1 MINPTKLVKGSRWRL
16 TQNTVFAGVQI
27 PAGTEFEVAHSR
39 KPSAI
44 PVAIKNNERLSKE
57 VSNAFRNGKNV
68 FPKYGFSKRYSRF
81 KRADAVVPLTA
92 LRDLLFVGGENT
104 EYYIRGSSGFVKDGF
119 LLGKKFVGDIRKA
132 DYFVTDLSAMRAA
145 FIANQMGDDVQIVE
159 YDPFNEV
166 FTNVEVNPDWL
177 YSVRKLT
184 EYANDR
190 EKRAFNPRSPSKM
203 DIEKFRDSLMPN
215 VGRLAGFGYLISGLR
230 GLLRKHNLDSAA
242 ILNSIVGFTEKE
254 DLFLL
259 KVIEPSVEVFFFD
272 E

>member
-1 MINPTKLVKGSRWRL
+1 MINPTKFVKGSQWRL
-16 TQNTVFAGVQI
+16 TQNTVFAGVQV
-27 PAGTEFEVAHSR
+27 PAGTEIEIAHSR
-39 KPSAI
+39 KATAI
-44 PVAIKNNERLSKE
+44 PVSIKNNARLAKE
-57 VSNAFRNGKNV
+57 VSNAFREGKNV

-81 KRADAVVPLTA
+81 KRADAVVPLNA
-92 LRDLLFVGGENT
+92 IRDPLLIGGEGT
-104 EYYIRGSSGFVKDGF
+104 EYYIKGSGGFTHDGF
-119 LLGKKFVGDIRKA
+119 LLGKKFVSDIRKA
-132 DYFVTDLSAMRAA
+132 DFFVTGLSAMRAA

-159 YDPFNEV
+159 YNPFSEEFSPV
-166 FTNVEVNPDWL
+166 DVDRDWL

-184 EYANDR
+184 EYANSR

-215 VGRLAGFGYLISGLR
+215 IGRLAGFGYLISGLR